1 MTAEYIFDVTAT
13 TFATQ
18 VMETSQSKPV
28 LVAFY
33 ADWDEACK
41 TVMPV
46 LQSLAEKAAGAF
58 SFGKVDA
65 DKEQSM
71 AMQMGVQALPTVI
84 LVKGGQ
90 IADSFMGP
98 KTEAEVTEWL
108 SAHVELA
115 PVAPEPALDAEFDA
129 GLDALIE
136 SGQYEVALAQLQ
148 QSPIE
153 QSAWQL
159 IDLYLLMGDATT
171 AQKTLDGLPDIMTKM
186 ANATQAAAKIQL
198 HQLELNERPEL
209 TAQKDLLLSGQYEVA
224 MEQLLDL
231 LAQKGEKAEIKQ
243 MLIASFGLLE
253 DPKAVAGYRR
263 RMSRLLF

>member
-1 MTAEYIFDVTAT
+1 MTTEYIFDVTAT
-13 TFATQ
+13 TFGTQ
-18 VMETSQSKPV
+18 VMEQSQSKPV

-33 ADWDEACK
+33 ADWDEGCQS
-41 TVMPV
+41 VMPV
-46 LQSLAEKAAGAF
+46 LQTLAEQGAGAF
-58 SFGKVDA
+58 CFGKVNA

-84 LVKGGQ
+84 LVKEGQ

-98 KTEAEVTEWL
+98 KSEAEITEWL
-108 SAHVELA
+108 SAHVALA
-115 PVAPEPALDAEFDA
+115 PVAPEPVVDA

-148 QSPIE
+148 QLPIE

-159 IDLYLLMGDATT
+159 IDVQLLMGDAAA

-198 HQLELNERPEL
+198 HQMALSERPEL
-209 TAQKDLLLSGQYEVA
+209 AAQKGLLLSGQYEVA

-231 LAQKGEKAEIKQ
+231 LTQKGDKAEVKQ
-243 MLIASFGLLE
+243 LLIASFDLLE
-253 DPKAVAGYRR
+253 DPKTVAGYRR

>member
-18 VMETSQSKPV
+18 VMETSQTKPV

-58 SFGKVDA
+58 NFGKVDA

-108 SAHVELA
+108 SAHVALE
-115 PVAPEPALDAEFDA
+115 PVAPEPVVDA

-136 SGQYEVALAQLQ
+136 SGHYEVALAQLQ
-148 QSPIE
+148 QLPIE

-159 IDLYLLMGDATT
+159 IDLHLLMGDVTA
-171 AQKTLDGLPDIMTKM
+171 AQKTLDGLPDVMAKM
-186 ANATQAAAKIQL
+186 VNAQQAAAKIEL
-198 HQLELNERPEL
+198 HQLELTERPEL
-209 TAQKDLLLSGQYEVA
+209 TVQKDLLLSGQYEVA
-224 MEQLLDL
+224 LEQLLDL
-231 LAQKGEKAEIKQ
+231 LSQKGDKAEIKQ
-243 MLIASFGLLE
+243 LLIASFGLLE
-253 DPKAVAGYRR
+253 DPKAVAAYRR

>member
-90 IADSFMGP
+90 IADSFMGS

-115 PVAPEPALDAEFDA
+115 PVAPEPVIDA

-136 SGQYEVALAQLQ
+136 SGQYELALAQLQ

-198 HQLELNERPEL
+198 YQIELTERPEL
-209 TAQKDLLLSGQYEVA
+209 SAQKDLLLSGQYEVA

-253 DPKAVAGYRR
+253 DPKAVAAYRR